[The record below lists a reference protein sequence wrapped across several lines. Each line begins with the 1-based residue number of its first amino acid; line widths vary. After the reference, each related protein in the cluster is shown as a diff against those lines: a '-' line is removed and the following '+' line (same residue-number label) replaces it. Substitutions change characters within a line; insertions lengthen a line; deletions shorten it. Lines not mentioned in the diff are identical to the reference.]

1 MGELQR
7 SFLKIIFN
15 KKLNIFI
22 YHLSIDPGILY
33 FKSKPTI
40 MACSRQAF
48 IISVSIALNLL
59 FFCSSCKK
67 VSTNE
72 IVPGDTTKNTTQDL
86 STKVTTSVS
95 GFVTTEYGNAVN
107 DAAVTMNGSS
117 TFTDKYGFFEM
128 KNVQVIKE
136 AAFITVVKQGY
147 FKGIKTYVAQE
158 GKTAFFR
165 VQLIPA
171 TTAGTIDA
179 MSGGNIALLTGL
191 DIGLPAN
198 GVINAA
204 TSAAYSGQVTIAAQ
218 WINPEDNDI
227 NRKMPGDLRGV
238 DSAGKVKLLNTYG
251 MAAIE
256 MRGTNG
262 ELLQLAAGKK
272 ATLTI
277 PMSAGIAATAPSTI
291 PLWYFDETNG
301 LWKQQ
306 GFATKSGDH
315 YTGEVSHFSFWN
327 CDGPTDFV
335 HFNCRVTDPLG
346 RSVPNVWVKV
356 SVVSNPINAGWGLT
370 DSSGYASGLI
380 PNNSRLLLEV
390 FGSQDCNIAALSKNF
405 TSGSTDVSIGDLAY
419 TTQQNATITGT
430 VINCSA
436 KAITDGYIIM
446 KKNAVS
452 YRYQISNTG
461 TFAFITDICNAA
473 TAISLIAEDNSSKQT
488 GDEKTFT
495 ISFGANPVG
504 AISVCG
510 TTAPVLFTCRLVT
523 ASGSPLPNTWIK
535 LNYLCCQS
543 YFTWAVTDSGGYATA
558 TMPENSRYL
567 LEVFGT
573 RDCGSPVLSQNF
585 STTGTGASLGDIV
598 ANDITMAT
606 ASGSVANCN
615 GAGVANG
622 FIIVQKDGKLNR
634 YPLNSDGTFSF
645 TTAVCNSTNT
655 ATISIMAQDNATTQ
669 PGNVQYVTL
678 KGGDNALG
686 KISTCFVANSSDQ
699 EFINYSIDG
708 VKYFMSSATDTFYQ
722 YLVPPMIY
730 GGIQGL
736 SKTNPDTR
744 MYFQYYGSPAV
755 GSTDIVLDDL
765 NVYNKFDRS
774 SPPQVL
780 INITEAGA
788 IGQFIAGN
796 FEAYV
801 HPFPVQDTTRYKFVC
816 SFRVKRRE

>member
-1 MGELQR
+1 
-7 SFLKIIFN
+7 
-15 KKLNIFI
+15 
-22 YHLSIDPGILY
+22 
-33 FKSKPTI
+33 
-40 MACSRQAF
+40 MAGTRQAF
-48 IISVSIALNLL
+48 IVSVSFILSLL
-59 FFCSSCKK
+59 AFCSSCKK
-67 VSTNE
+67 VSTSE
-72 IVPGDTTKNTTQDL
+72 IVPTDSTKNTTQDL

-95 GFVTTEYGNAVN
+95 GFVTTEFGFAINGAV
-107 DAAVTMNGSS
+107 VTMSSSS
-117 TFTDKYGFFEM
+117 TVTDKYGFFEIR
-128 KNVQVIKE
+128 NVQVVKE
-136 AAFITVVKQGY
+136 AAFITVVKQSY
-147 FKGIKTYVAQE
+147 FKGIKTYVARE

-165 VQLIPA
+165 VQLMA
-171 TTAGTIDA
+171 TASAGTIDA
-179 MSGGNIALLTGL
+179 ASGGSVAVTTGL
-191 DIGLPAN
+191 NIGIPAS

-204 TSAAYSGQVTIAAQ
+204 TSANYDGQVTIYAQ
-218 WINPEDNDI
+218 WINPEDNNI
-227 NRKMPGDLRGV
+227 NQKMPGDLRGV
-238 DSAGKVKLLNTYG
+238 DSAGKIKLLKTYG

-277 PMSAGIAATAPSTI
+277 PMSASIAATAPSTI

-405 TSGSTDVSIGDLAY
+405 TSGSSDVSIGDLAY

-452 YRYQISNTG
+452 YRYPIGNTG
-461 TFAFITDICNAA
+461 IFTIITDICNAA
-473 TAISLIAEDNSSKQT
+473 TVISLIAGDNSSKQT

-495 ISFGANPVG
+495 ISFGANPLG
-504 AISVCG
+504 EISVCG
-510 TTAPVLFTCRLVT
+510 TTALVPFTCRLTT
-523 ASGSPLPNTWIK
+523 ASGNPLPNTSIK

-543 YFTWAVTDSGGYATA
+543 YYTWTVTDSAGYATA

-585 STTGTGASLGDIV
+585 STTDTGASLGNIIV
-598 ANDITMAT
+598 NDIAMAIV
-606 ASGSVANCN
+606 SGSVNNCN
-615 GAGVANG
+615 GTSITNG
-622 FIIVQKDGKLNR
+622 LIIVQKDGNTYR
-634 YPLNSDGTFSF
+634 YPLSSDGTFSF
-645 TTAVCNSTNT
+645 TIAVCNSTNT
-655 ATISIMAQDNATTQ
+655 ADISIMALDNATLQ

-678 KGGDNALG
+678 KSGDNALG
-686 KISTCFVANSSDQ
+686 KINACFVANNSDQ
-699 EFINYSIDG
+699 EFINYSVDNVNYNLASPQDSFI
-708 VKYFMSSATDTFYQ
+708 Q
-722 YLVPPMIY
+722 YSLRPLPNQY
-730 GGIQGL
+730 SGINGMKNGNGSITQQ
-736 SKTNPDTR
+736 
-744 MYFQYYGSPAV
+744 MYFHYYGEPIV
-755 GSTDIVLDDL
+755 GSTQVILDDL
-765 NVYNKFDRS
+765 NVTDEFDRS
-774 SPPQVL
+774 SPPSVS
-780 INITEAGA
+780 INITEAGP
-788 IGQFIAGN
+788 IGGYIAGN

-801 HPFPVQDTTRYKFVC
+801 HPYPGQDTTRYKFVC
-816 SFRVKRRE
+816 KTT